1 MQSRSLAVRALL
13 PLLLVGGLAH
23 AQLTVDQLRNQVSP
37 GSTTPRIVNP
47 PAVVP
52 GVVVPGTQ
60 SPDLAAPSADSD
72 LGARTSALASSPG
85 DRTEFQLL
93 VEQSVGRELPLFGH
107 RLFAEAPST
116 FAPLEQVPVPADYVI
131 GPGDEIHI
139 RAWGQIDIDYKA
151 MVNRDGTLF
160 VPRVGTLNVAGLQY
174 QNLDKFIRNAV
185 ARLFKNFE
193 LNVSLGQLR
202 SIQIFVVG
210 QARKPGSYVIGSLS
224 TLVNALFAS
233 GGPTYKGSMR
243 RIQLKRNN
251 KTISEFDFYDL
262 LLRGDLSKDAKL
274 LPGDVIFIPPV
285 GPLAA
290 VSGSVNVP
298 AIYELKPGTS
308 LNDLVEMAGGLATT
322 AAGQKVTVERVL
334 NRETRM
340 VEEFTLDTAGLR
352 RELRDGDVVNV
363 HTVSPRIANA
373 VTLRGNV
380 AETMR
385 FAWKEGLKVSDVIP
399 EKDALI
405 VPGYWIRK
413 NLAGRPEN
421 WLRGKSGAPDSTQAP
436 GRAPAPAGIQTDLV
450 RARVEVNWEYAVV
463 ERLDMRA
470 LAPILIPFNL
480 GKAVLAKDPQHDLP
494 LLPGDVITV
503 FSVDDIRVPKGRKVQ
518 LVRLEGEFAAP
529 GVYQIS
535 DGETLR
541 DLVQRVG
548 GLTANAYLYG
558 AEFTRESARVDQQER
573 LDAAL
578 ARLEAEAERAA
589 LARAQAVVS
598 AEQAE
603 SLEQQSVAQKALI
616 ARLKQI
622 QATGRI
628 VLGFKRNAVT
638 MRDIP
643 AIPLEDGDVLM
654 VPPVPGTVNVFG
666 AVYNQNA
673 YIYSGRARA
682 GDYLERAGGPT
693 KDADKG
699 SIYLVRADGTVIS
712 QQQKGWFGSVK
723 NERPMPGDT
732 IFVPESFTKFNLTK
746 ELKDWSQIF
755 YQFALGVAA
764 IKVLRDL

>member
-1 MQSRSLAVRALL
+1 
-13 PLLLVGGLAH
+13 LLLAGGLAH
-23 AQLTVDQLRNQVSP
+23 AQLTVEQLRNQVSP
-37 GSTTPRIVNP
+37 GSVTPRITNT
-47 PAVVP
+47 PAIVP
-52 GVVVPGTQ
+52 GVVVPQ
-60 SPDLAAPSADSD
+60 SPDLAAPGAESD
-72 LGARTSALASSPG
+72 LGPRTSTRASSPG

-116 FAPLEQVPVPADYVI
+116 FAPLDQVPVPADYVI

-151 MVNRDGTLF
+151 AVNRDGTLF

-251 KTISEFDFYDL
+251 KTVTEFDFYDL
-262 LLRGDLSKDAKL
+262 LLRGDLSKDVKL

-298 AIYELKPGTS
+298 AIYELKAGTS
-308 LNDLVEMAGGLATT
+308 LNELVEMAGGLATT
-322 AAGQKVTVERVL
+322 AAGQKVTVERML

-340 VEEFTLDTAGLR
+340 VEEFTLDAAGLR

-421 WLRGKSGAPDSTQAP
+421 WLRTPQAGGVQESP
-436 GRAPAPAGIQTDLV
+436 ERAPAPAQIQHDLV
-450 RARVEVNWEYAVV
+450 RASVEINWDYAVV

-470 LAPILIPFNL
+470 LEPILIPFNL
-480 GKAVLAKDPQHDLP
+480 GKAVLTKDPQHDLP
-494 LLPGDVITV
+494 LVPGDVITV

-518 LVRLEGEFAAP
+518 LVRLEGEFATP
-529 GVYQIS
+529 GVYQIHQ
-535 DGETLR
+535 GETLR
-541 DLVQRVG
+541 DLVLRVG
-548 GLTANAYLYG
+548 GFTPNAYLYG
-558 AEFTRESARVDQQER
+558 AEFTRASARADQQR
-573 LDAAL
+573 QLDAAL
-578 ARLEAEAERAA
+578 ARLEAEAEREA
-589 LARAQAVVS
+589 LTRAQTVITREDTEALQQQARAQR
-598 AEQAE
+598 
-603 SLEQQSVAQKALI
+603 ALI
-616 ARLKQI
+616 DRLRHIK
-622 QATGRI
+622 ATGRI
-628 VLGFKRNAVT
+628 VLGFERNGVT
-638 MRDIP
+638 AKDLPR
-643 AIPLEDGDVLM
+643 IPLEDGDVLM

-666 AVYNQNA
+666 SVYNQNA
-673 YIYSGRARA
+673 YIYRARSRA
-682 GDYLERAGGPT
+682 GYYLDLAGGPT

-712 QQQKGWFGSVK
+712 QQQKGWFGSVR

-732 IFVPESFTKFNLTK
+732 LFVPESFEKFSFTK